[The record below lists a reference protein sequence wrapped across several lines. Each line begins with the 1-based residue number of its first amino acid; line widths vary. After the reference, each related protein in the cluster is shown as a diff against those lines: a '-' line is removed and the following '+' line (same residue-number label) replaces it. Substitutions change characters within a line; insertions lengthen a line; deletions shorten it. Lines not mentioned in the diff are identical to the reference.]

1 MNTFYDKV
9 FSVGI
14 NDIAKPVARFLRE
27 QFERE
32 THEAIKM
39 SETAIEAM
47 STHNTDPNL
56 VFTPNNHYLNS
67 LVQKMVGVDSGMA
80 SDSSGARH
88 IYHNVRANIKVQR
101 RYISEM
107 ASKGLIRTT
116 IIETG
121 SRLLKLLSF
130 IIGKHELFAL
140 IKEPSNVARERQTL
154 FEEALTV
161 AKKPRH
167 SFAEIISVTKTCTF
181 IPFLFLFIYLFCTCK
196 QYREG

>member
-47 STHNTDPNL
+47 SAHNTDPNL
-56 VFTPNNHYLNS
+56 VFTPNDRYLNS
-67 LVQKMVGVDSGMA
+67 LVQKMVRVDSGMV
-80 SDSSGARH
+80 SDSGGTRQ
-88 IYHNVRANIKVQR
+88 IYHNVRAYIKCQR
-101 RYISEM
+101 KYFSEM
-107 ASKGLIRTT
+107 APKELIRTT

-121 SRLLKLLSF
+121 SRLLKLLSS
-130 IIGKHELFAL
+130 IIGKPELIVL

-167 SFAEIISVTKTCTF
+167 SFA
-181 IPFLFLFIYLFCTCK
+181 
-196 QYREG
+196 

>member
-1 MNTFYDKV
+1 
-9 FSVGI
+9 
-14 NDIAKPVARFLRE
+14 
-27 QFERE
+27 
-32 THEAIKM
+32 M

-121 SRLLKLLSF
+121 SRLLKLLSS

-167 SFAEIISVTKTCTF
+167 SFA
-181 IPFLFLFIYLFCTCK
+181 
-196 QYREG
+196 

>member
-1 MNTFYDKV
+1 M

-56 VFTPNNHYLNS
+56 VYTPNDRYLNS
-67 LVQKMVGVDSGMA
+67 LVQKMVRVDSGMV
-80 SDSSGARH
+80 SDSGGTRQ
-88 IYHNVRANIKVQR
+88 IYHNVRAYIKCQR
-101 RYISEM
+101 KYFSEM
-107 ASKGLIRTT
+107 APKELIFYNNHRNWIT
-116 IIETG
+116 
-121 SRLLKLLSF
+121 SS
-130 IIGKHELFAL
+130 IIGKPELIVL

-167 SFAEIISVTKTCTF
+167 SFA
-181 IPFLFLFIYLFCTCK
+181 
-196 QYREG
+196 